1 MAVAGHAD
9 AERPHVGCIPPVASS
24 TPLAELPLV
33 AIGAL
38 APLHPRREDAG
49 SGLCRHQG
57 DVVNVAGAVLPEG
70 GSDPEGC
77 QVSQQ
82 PAVFKVVQPGAPL
95 AAWVLIQ
102 PEGVGLADTTGQ
114 DLPRG
119 QEGGSDSEATSF
131 QDHVMRRRQPSPSV
145 QAVIEGER
153 LAIAQLLVPE
163 EFGRCHKVQCFPSP
177 RSYEHILVAWRPL
190 EFGWGSVLMDTCP
203 SFRTLL
209 EAGGDLVDA
218 VILSTDT

>member
-1 MAVAGHAD
+1 MATGTCPAAVRGPGVSVGAEWTADAVPHVFISRVAFASIRVTDPSAMAVAGHAD

-119 QEGGSDSEATSF
+119 
-131 QDHVMRRRQPSPSV
+131 
-145 QAVIEGER
+145 
-153 LAIAQLLVPE
+153 
-163 EFGRCHKVQCFPSP
+163 
-177 RSYEHILVAWRPL
+177 
-190 EFGWGSVLMDTCP
+190 
-203 SFRTLL
+203 
-209 EAGGDLVDA
+209 
-218 VILSTDT
+218 